1 MPHADPT
8 PDAAPRRSGFER
20 RLALARLALL
30 WERAWPAL
38 WPGVAVAG
46 AFLALALFELPAR
59 LPGLAHLA
67 LLAAFAC
74 LFVAALVHG
83 FRRFRLPGRNDAR
96 RRIETAS
103 GLAHRPLATLEDKL
117 MGGAGD
123 PDSQALWRIHRA
135 RMAEESRRLRVGAPA
150 AGLLRR
156 DPYALRMAL
165 GLALLLGAIDAGG
178 DWSDRILSS
187 LTPRF
192 APEAA
197 GAAVALDIWVSPP
210 DYTGLP
216 PQFLATTAP
225 QLQPVSVPV
234 GSTILAQVHGGGAL
248 PRLVLDD
255 KPADF
260 TRIDDGN
267 FKGSATITA
276 GKTLAVTQGSH
287 TLGQWPITVVPDL
300 PPTIAFAKPPQH
312 TDRGVLRLEY
322 NASDDYGVEKV
333 TALLHRKD
341 DPSGEA
347 LALDLPLPGQH
358 QKQASAA
365 SYQDLTPHPWAG
377 LPVTIQLEAA
387 DALGQTGDSETIETV
402 LPERVFHNPV
412 ARAIIEARKDLT
424 LHPDDRRPVAE
435 TLSDLSLRPTLF
447 GDDVV
452 VFLAL
457 RSAQARLMLN
467 QDPDTVA
474 AVQQLLWQTALRIE
488 DGRTTTSQND
498 LRQAMQRLQD
508 ALARNAPD
516 AEIDRLTRELQQAID
531 RYLQALAQQMQRQ
544 SPGQQQPIDPSRL
557 LTRQDLQRML
567 DRARDLARTGSR
579 EQAMNMLQQL
589 QQMLE
594 NLRMA
599 RPGEMMGGQNQ
610 AMKQMNDMLRRQQQL
625 LDRSFRRSQQGG
637 QQGDQSQDDANQ
649 QEMLRQ
655 MLGDMMQKLGEQG
668 GDLPAPMARAD
679 RAMRNAVEALR
690 RAQNGQAIGSQTEAL
705 DALQQAARS
714 MAQQM
719 MGRNGMRGEGTDPG
733 DDDALEQARRDP
745 FGRLTDENGN
755 GGLDDGGLM
764 RTGKAPSDYAL
775 EKAKQI
781 LEELRQRAGE
791 RDRPEI
797 EHDYIDRLLKQ
808 F

>member
-1 MPHADPT
+1 MPQSDPT
-8 PDAAPRRSGFER
+8 PRRPGLER
-20 RLALARLALL
+20 RLVLARLALV

-38 WPGVAVAG
+38 WPALEVAG
-46 AFLALALFELPAR
+46 AFLALALFDLPAQ
-59 LPGLAHLA
+59 LPPLLHLL
-67 LLAAFAC
+67 LLAAFTG
-74 LFVAALVHG
+74 LLVAALIFG
-83 FRRFRLPGRNDAR
+83 FRSFSVPDRNDAR

-123 PDSQALWRIHRA
+123 PASQALWQIHRA
-135 RMAEESRRLRVGAPA
+135 RMDEEARRLRIGTPA

-156 DPYALRMAL
+156 DPYALRVAL
-165 GLALLLGAIDAGG
+165 GLALLLGAIDAGS
-178 DWSDRILSS
+178 DWSERIRDSFS
-187 LTPRF
+187 PSF
-192 APEAA
+192 APAA
-197 GAAVALDIWVSPP
+197 PGVGVALDIWVSPP

-216 PQFLATTAP
+216 PQFLAATTP
-225 QLQPVSVPV
+225 QPVAVPI
-234 GSTILAQVHGGGAL
+234 GSALLAQVHGGSDV
-248 PRLVLDD
+248 PQLVLDG
-255 KPADF
+255 KPTDF
-260 TRIDDGN
+260 TRIDDSNYKGN
-267 FKGSATITA
+267 ATLTA
-276 GKTLAVTQGSH
+276 GKTLAVTQDGR
-287 TLGQWPITVVPDL
+287 TLGQWPIAIVPDL
-300 PPTIAFAKPPQH
+300 PPTIAFAKPPTH

-322 NASDDYGVEKV
+322 NASDDYGVERV
-333 TALLHRKD
+333 TALIRRKD
-341 DPSGEA
+341 KPAAEA
-347 LALDLPLPGQH
+347 LKLDLPLPSLH
-358 QKQASAA
+358 PKQASAA
-365 SYQDLTPHPWAG
+365 SYHDLTPHPWAG
-377 LPVTIQLEAA
+377 LPVVIQLQAT
-387 DALGQTGDSETIETV
+387 DAIGQTGMSETVETV
-402 LPERVFHNPV
+402 LPERAFHNPV

-424 LHPDDRRPVAE
+424 LDPDDPQPVAE
-435 TLSDLSLRPTLF
+435 TLSDLSLRPSLF
-447 GDDVV
+447 GNDVV

-457 RSAQARLMLN
+457 RSAQARLEMN
-467 QDPDTVA
+467 QDPDTVP
-474 AVQQLLWQTALRIE
+474 AVQQLLWETALRIE
-488 DGRTTTSQND
+488 DGRATTSQND

-516 AEIDRLTRELQQAID
+516 AEIDRLTAELQQAID
-531 RYLQALAQQMQRQ
+531 RYLQALAQQLQNQ
-544 SPGQQQPIDPSRL
+544 PPGQPMQPIDPSRML
-557 LTRQDLQRML
+557 SRQDLQRML
-567 DRARDLARTGSR
+567 DRARDLAHTGSR
-579 EQAMNMLQQL
+579 EQAMNLLQQL

-610 AMKQMNDMLRRQQQL
+610 AMQQMNEMLQRQQQL
-625 LDRSFRRSQQGG
+625 LDRSFRRSQQGN
-637 QQGDQSQDDANQ
+637 QQGDQSQDDANE

-690 RAQNGQAIGSQTEAL
+690 QSQSGQAIGSQTEAL
-705 DALQQAARS
+705 DALQQAARA

-719 MGRNGMRGEGTDPG
+719 MGRNGRNGEGNDPG
-733 DDDALEQARRDP
+733 DDGASDQARRDP
-745 FGRLTDENGN
+745 FGRMTDENGN

-764 RTGKAPSDYAL
+764 RMGKAPSDYAL